1 MTYREFRQ
9 AIEVF
14 DLGERATLDQIKTRH
29 RELVK
34 AHHPDRG
41 SSSDPE
47 VICRVNCAY
56 EVLTAYCESY
66 RYCFAEEE
74 FLEQVPED
82 ACAASSIGTRSGVA
96 GVKPKRTDFR
106 GHSPTRRFRS
116 DH

>member
-74 FLEQVPED
+74 FLEQVPEERLRRQFD
-82 ACAASSIGTRSGVA
+82 WDPVWSG
-96 GVKPKRTDFR
+96 R
-106 GHSPTRRFRS
+106 GEAEE
-116 DH
+116 D